1 MERPAVFPDLM
12 RTDLAL
18 EAREV
23 VRARDGG
30 DVDGVDVDVEE
41 DEGMRIT
48 RMEIRTDAAAD
59 RLGKAKGKYTTL
71 EAPHLREEDRAFLP
85 RVVDRLASEMH
96 RYFADFGIGP
106 DDLVLVIG
114 LGNRD
119 VTPDALGPDVVA
131 RVHVTNHLF
140 TAEGV
145 DLSDLSGFR
154 PVAAVAPGVLGTTGI
169 ETGEIVAALARAVAP
184 RAIVA
189 IDALRANRL
198 ERLHTTVQ
206 LSDTGIVP
214 GSGLGMKRRPLTREE
229 LGMPVLAVGIPTVVD
244 AATIVADTL
253 QVLERSIG
261 RQLAWEV
268 DPPPRGRLISR
279 DMLSKEGSL
288 VTGPAPVSEVR
299 QAILGFLGE
308 LSDDERR
315 SLFVEVL
322 GPVEHNFIVTP
333 KDIDAFIDRAATF
346 LAAALNRALH
356 PEVTADN
363 YGVF

>member
-1 MERPAVFPDLM
+1 MERPLAFPDLM

-18 EAREV
+18 EAREA

-30 DVDGVDVDVEE
+30 DVDGVEVDVEE
-41 DEGMRIT
+41 EDGMRIT

-59 RLGKAKGKYTTL
+59 RLGKAKGRYTTL
-71 EAPHLREEDRAFLP
+71 EAPRLREEDRTFLP

-106 DDLVLVIG
+106 DDLVLVVG

-119 VTPDALGPDVVA
+119 VTPDALGPEVVA

-140 TAEGV
+140 GAEGV
-145 DLSDLSGFR
+145 DVSGFR

-189 IDALRANRL
+189 VDALRAHRL
-198 ERLHTTVQ
+198 DRLHTTVQ

-229 LGMPVLAVGIPTVVD
+229 LGVPVLAVGIPTVVD

-253 QVLERSIG
+253 HVLERSIG
-261 RQLAWEV
+261 RQLSWEA
-268 DPPPRGRLISR
+268 DPPPRGRLVSPDALPGITSSPIR
-279 DMLSKEGSL
+279 ESKP
-288 VTGPAPVSEVR
+288 TSEVR

-322 GPVEHNFIVTP
+322 GPVEYNFIVTP

-356 PEVTADN
+356 PDVTADN